1 MISFHSRDPQ
11 GVLIL
16 HQTDL
21 QSRSS
26 LHSFR
31 APDLSPNAIEV
42 MNRRIASRNEAGV
55 PLETPKE
62 VFLRTARTI
71 ASAST
76 NPALAALEFYDLM
89 ASRRFIPNSPC
100 LVNAGRELGMMS
112 ACFVLPVPDSIE
124 GIYDGV
130 KYTALIHKSGGG
142 TGFSFSKIRANG
154 SFVGTTSG
162 IASGPVSFMKVYDAG
177 TEAIKQGGTRRGAN
191 MGILRCLSGDTLIS
205 TPSGRIP
212 ISTLVGQRPW
222 VYACDPETKKVHVVR
237 ADSVFVSDH
246 NRAAVR
252 VTFDDDTYLDCTPD
266 HLVMRADGSFKS
278 AESLRL
284 GERIMAL
291 DKRIIPGGG
300 KNRWVRTLSATGGRS
315 ELEHRIVARDVYGS
329 TVSYH
334 EHNAHHL
341 DHDPL
346 NNDPENI
353 KVLTRSEHTLEHSDR
368 DNFAES
374 SRSRKGKTLEERYGS
389 EKAAEWKSKMSTAA
403 RARNHKVVRV
413 EPIGYLDDVYDIS
426 LPEHHNFVANGV
438 FVHNCDHPDIAEFIS
453 LKSELGPDG
462 KTSLEN
468 FNISVGVTEEF
479 MVALASKPSAPWKES
494 GLTAQEIWDNI
505 AQAAWRTG
513 DPGVIFLDTINKSRS
528 NPVPSL
534 GPIEA
539 TNPSM
544 PAGTLVATDQGI
556 FPIEQ
561 LAGKR
566 FRVKAMD
573 GTWASAECWQSGDDE
588 PLIEFDLGQGRTVRS
603 TPQHRW
609 PIVRAV
615 SKRAHVGGSRKRST
629 AMKDPEKVYA
639 SDVAPGDLIPMARNE
654 PLGVRGTLTESDGF
668 FAGFLFGDGWIGVRP
683 NGARYLGVE
692 FYGDKEVFAEKLVTY
707 TNERKATSSHLT
719 PTRSGGLGLSISDQS
734 FCDWV
739 VETFGFGEDPKG
751 SLPSSVWTGGDRFV
765 RGFVD
770 GLLSADGC
778 VVGRRIVL
786 STKSETVGQEFA
798 KLLSFY
804 GVKAGIRTWR
814 GRYTLPTGVSGL
826 TDRTQVT
833 IANQHCVAFSRCF
846 VFSREQ
852 AKLDTLAARDYRVWP
867 SQMFQKVHAIRDGG
881 HGPVWDIRV
890 EHDQHV
896 FPAQWAYTGNC
907 GEQPLYDFDSCNLG
921 SINLAEHL
929 RSDATIDWEKLT
941 ETTRQAV
948 EFLDNV
954 ITLNKYPLPQIEE
967 MTHRIRRIG
976 LGVMGWADVLIAKG
990 MMYDSQEAMTLGA
1003 DVMSHI
1009 SREADLASQELA
1021 QRRGA
1026 FPEYQRSIYALSQ
1039 SKITPPFRN
1048 ATRTT
1053 IAPTGTIS
1061 IIAGCSSG
1069 IEPLFAPVFR
1079 RRHKIDRDDPDAW
1092 FEMFEIHAAFKDA
1105 LAEVEGVE
1113 LSRVVADLADEKTT
1127 ITQLVEAGTLPPEFL
1142 IFRGANE
1149 IPFEAHVA
1157 MQATFQWYTDNGVS
1171 KTINLPESATVEDIK
1186 EAYLMAYAR
1195 GCTGI
1200 TIYRHNCRSVQV
1212 LGGASTAAPAQTTP
1226 SGPAEAVSAAQP
1238 AHAPRRRKL
1247 LAERDAVTHK
1257 MRIGDTEG
1265 YLTVGLFPDGSP
1277 GEVFLNVSKQGSTVN
1292 GLFDTVAMLVSYCL
1306 QYNVPMDV
1314 LFNKLAGISFEPS
1327 GMTSNRSIPTA
1338 QSIVDYV
1345 ARWMLLKFTSEL
1357 TPATFDIGEPV
1368 PSIDHAR
1375 NFGKTCPTCGVILV
1389 HEGGCA
1395 HCQLCGYQD
1404 C

>member
-1 MISFHSRDPQ
+1 
-11 GVLIL
+11 
-16 HQTDL
+16 
-21 QSRSS
+21 
-26 LHSFR
+26 
-31 APDLSPNAIEV
+31 
-42 MNRRIASRNEAGV
+42 MNRRIAPRNEDGV

-76 NPALAALEFYDLM
+76 NPTLATLEFYDLM

-205 TPSGRIP
+205 TPSGRFP

-222 VYACDPETKKVHVVR
+222 VYACDPATKKVHVVR

-266 HLVMRADGSFKS
+266 HLVMCANGSFKS

-291 DKRIIPGGG
+291 DKRIISGGG

-334 EHNAHHL
+334 EHNAHHI

-346 NNDPENI
+346 NNDPKNI
-353 KVLTRSEHTLEHSDR
+353 KVLTRAEHTREHADR

-374 SRSRKGKTLEERYGS
+374 SRSRKGKTLEERYGE
-389 EKAAEWKSKMSTAA
+389 EKATEWKSRMSTSA
-403 RARNHKVVRV
+403 RSRNHKVVRV
-413 EPIGYLDDVYDIS
+413 DPIGYLDDVYDIS

-539 TNPSM
+539 TNP
-544 PAGTLVATDQGI
+544 
-556 FPIEQ
+556 
-561 LAGKR
+561 
-566 FRVKAMD
+566 
-573 GTWASAECWQSGDDE
+573 
-588 PLIEFDLGQGRTVRS
+588 
-603 TPQHRW
+603 
-609 PIVRAV
+609 
-615 SKRAHVGGSRKRST
+615 
-629 AMKDPEKVYA
+629 
-639 SDVAPGDLIPMARNE
+639 
-654 PLGVRGTLTESDGF
+654 
-668 FAGFLFGDGWIGVRP
+668 
-683 NGARYLGVE
+683 
-692 FYGDKEVFAEKLVTY
+692 
-707 TNERKATSSHLT
+707 
-719 PTRSGGLGLSISDQS
+719 
-734 FCDWV
+734 
-739 VETFGFGEDPKG
+739 
-751 SLPSSVWTGGDRFV
+751 
-765 RGFVD
+765 
-770 GLLSADGC
+770 
-778 VVGRRIVL
+778 
-786 STKSETVGQEFA
+786 
-798 KLLSFY
+798 
-804 GVKAGIRTWR
+804 
-814 GRYTLPTGVSGL
+814 
-826 TDRTQVT
+826 
-833 IANQHCVAFSRCF
+833 
-846 VFSREQ
+846 
-852 AKLDTLAARDYRVWP
+852 
-867 SQMFQKVHAIRDGG
+867 
-881 HGPVWDIRV
+881 
-890 EHDQHV
+890 
-896 FPAQWAYTGNC
+896 C

-1003 DVMSHI
+1003 DVMSYI
-1009 SREADLASQELA
+1009 AREADLASQELA
-1021 QRRGA
+1021 MRRGA
-1026 FPEYQRSIYALSQ
+1026 FPEYRRSIYASNQPL
-1039 SKITPPFRN
+1039 KVDPPFRN

-1113 LSRVVADLADEKTT
+1113 LSRVVADLADEKVT
-1127 ITQLVEAGTLPPEFL
+1127 ITQLVEDGTLPPEFL

-1157 MQATFQWYTDNGVS
+1157 MQAAFQRYTDNGVS

-1212 LGGASTAAPAQTTP
+1212 LGGASTAAPVHTPP

-1265 YLTVGLFPDGSP
+1265 YLTVGLFPDGTP

-1314 LFNKLAGISFEPS
+1314 LFPKLAGISFEPS

-1345 ARWMLLKFTSEL
+1345 ARWMLLKFNSEL

>member
-1 MISFHSRDPQ
+1 
-11 GVLIL
+11 
-16 HQTDL
+16 
-21 QSRSS
+21 
-26 LHSFR
+26 
-31 APDLSPNAIEV
+31 
-42 MNRRIASRNEAGV
+42 MNRRIAPRNEAGI

-76 NPALAALEFYDLM
+76 NPTLATLEFYDLM

-191 MGILRCLSGDTLIS
+191 MGILR
-205 TPSGRIP
+205 
-212 ISTLVGQRPW
+212 V
-222 VYACDPETKKVHVVR
+222 
-237 ADSVFVSDH
+237 
-246 NRAAVR
+246 
-252 VTFDDDTYLDCTPD
+252 
-266 HLVMRADGSFKS
+266 
-278 AESLRL
+278 
-284 GERIMAL
+284 
-291 DKRIIPGGG
+291 
-300 KNRWVRTLSATGGRS
+300 
-315 ELEHRIVARDVYGS
+315 
-329 TVSYH
+329 
-334 EHNAHHL
+334 
-341 DHDPL
+341 
-346 NNDPENI
+346 
-353 KVLTRSEHTLEHSDR
+353 
-368 DNFAES
+368 
-374 SRSRKGKTLEERYGS
+374 
-389 EKAAEWKSKMSTAA
+389 
-403 RARNHKVVRV
+403 
-413 EPIGYLDDVYDIS
+413 
-426 LPEHHNFVANGV
+426 
-438 FVHNCDHPDIAEFIS
+438 DHPDIAEFIS

-528 NPVPSL
+528 NPVPSF

-539 TNPSM
+539 TNP
-544 PAGTLVATDQGI
+544 
-556 FPIEQ
+556 
-561 LAGKR
+561 
-566 FRVKAMD
+566 
-573 GTWASAECWQSGDDE
+573 
-588 PLIEFDLGQGRTVRS
+588 
-603 TPQHRW
+603 
-609 PIVRAV
+609 
-615 SKRAHVGGSRKRST
+615 
-629 AMKDPEKVYA
+629 
-639 SDVAPGDLIPMARNE
+639 
-654 PLGVRGTLTESDGF
+654 
-668 FAGFLFGDGWIGVRP
+668 
-683 NGARYLGVE
+683 
-692 FYGDKEVFAEKLVTY
+692 
-707 TNERKATSSHLT
+707 
-719 PTRSGGLGLSISDQS
+719 
-734 FCDWV
+734 
-739 VETFGFGEDPKG
+739 
-751 SLPSSVWTGGDRFV
+751 
-765 RGFVD
+765 
-770 GLLSADGC
+770 
-778 VVGRRIVL
+778 
-786 STKSETVGQEFA
+786 
-798 KLLSFY
+798 
-804 GVKAGIRTWR
+804 
-814 GRYTLPTGVSGL
+814 
-826 TDRTQVT
+826 
-833 IANQHCVAFSRCF
+833 
-846 VFSREQ
+846 
-852 AKLDTLAARDYRVWP
+852 
-867 SQMFQKVHAIRDGG
+867 
-881 HGPVWDIRV
+881 
-890 EHDQHV
+890 
-896 FPAQWAYTGNC
+896 C

-1003 DVMSHI
+1003 DVMSYI
-1009 SREADLASQELA
+1009 AREADLASQELA
-1021 QRRGA
+1021 QRWGA
-1026 FPEYQRSIYALSQ
+1026 FPEYQRSIYASNQPLEVN
-1039 SKITPPFRN
+1039 PPFRN

-1113 LSRVVADLADEKTT
+1113 LSRVVADLADEKVT
-1127 ITQLVEAGTLPPEFL
+1127 ITQLVEDGTLPPEFL

-1157 MQATFQWYTDNGVS
+1157 MQAAFQRYTDNGVS

-1212 LGGASTAAPAQTTP
+1212 LGGASTVAPVHTPP
-1226 SGPAEAVSAAQP
+1226 SGPVEAVSAAQP

-1265 YLTVGLFPDGSP
+1265 YLTVGLFPDGTP

-1314 LFNKLAGISFEPS
+1314 LFPKLAGISFEPS